1 MATVARRLGALP
13 TAILATSF
21 RVCRSTIEQS
31 LLPVFETHPYRPSRE
46 KAIQLRSLPTP
57 IAGDT
62 FPVLDVV
69 NVDASCR
76 HGGGPQFF
84 AIRRKS
90 QPVRCRIE
98 RAQIGIWKERGEL
111 HLASG
116 RLE

>member
-31 LLPVFETHPYRPSRE
+31 LLPVFETLPYRPSGDEANPVRE
-46 KAIQLRSLPTP
+46 LAHTNRGRYL
-57 IAGDT
+57 
-62 FPVLDVV
+62 PVLDVV

-84 AIRRKS
+84 AIRRKG

-98 RAQIGIWKERGEL
+98 RAQVGIWKERGEL
-111 HLASG
+111 HLAAG